1 MTDHQPS
8 PETNTPAAK
17 SGKLDN
23 LEQAAT
29 INFRS
34 ELARKTI
41 HLFSLS
47 IPLIYFFIS
56 RSLALMLLIPLTAA
70 FVGVDLARF
79 YIPVVGQWFTRWFGW
94 LLRKHEQNMNVK
106 RLNGASHVLISATLC
121 VLLFPKIITINAFAI
136 LIISDSTSAL
146 FGRRFGRHRFLG
158 KSLEGSIAFFVSAVL
173 VIFAAPKVRYLPMEY
188 FIGIIA
194 AAVGAVVEAFSV
206 HIDDNLSIPLSVGI
220 VMWGLYLWLL
230 PSVNVFGLQ

>member
-1 MTDHQPS
+1 MADQHAS
-8 PETNTPAAK
+8 PEANVPAAK
-17 SGKLDN
+17 NGRLEN

-29 INFRS
+29 INFRN
-34 ELARKTI
+34 ELARKAI

-47 IPLIYFFIS
+47 IPLIYYFIS
-56 RSLALMLLIPLTAA
+56 RPLALTLLLPLTTA

-79 YIPVVGQWFTRWFGW
+79 YVPVVNRWFTRWFGW
-94 LLRKHEQNMNVK
+94 LLRRHEQNMNVK

-121 VLLFPKIITINAFAI
+121 VLLFPKIITINAFTI

-158 KSLEGSIAFFVSAVL
+158 KSLEGSMAFFVSAIL
-173 VIFAAPKVRYLPMEY
+173 VILAAPKVQYLPMEY

-206 HIDDNLSIPLSVGI
+206 HIDDNLSIPLGVGI

-230 PSVNVFGLQ
+230 PAVNVSGLR